1 MDGKRAYTMESRGLR
16 GRAEVDH
23 SLGDLPAAPDDA
35 AIEERA
41 RVEKA
46 FALKEVFESR
56 FSVLIG
62 AAGTG
67 KTTLLKMLS
76 GLKDVAN
83 GGVLLLAPTGK
94 ARVQL
99 ETKTELAGAF
109 TIAQFLKRYGKRFE
123 PETGR
128 YAVTGSAD
136 RCGNFRTVIVD
147 ECSMLTEEQL
157 AALLAATASAYSAR
171 PASDSLLV

>member
-1 MDGKRAYTMESRGLR
+1 MESRGLR

-99 ETKTELAGAF
+99 EPKTELAGAF

-128 YAVTGSAD
+128 HAVTGSAD

>member
-1 MDGKRAYTMESRGLR
+1 M
-16 GRAEVDH
+16 
-23 SLGDLPAAPDDA
+23 
-35 AIEERA
+35 
-41 RVEKA
+41 
-46 FALKEVFESR
+46 
-56 FSVLIG
+56 SVG
-62 AAGTG
+62 SPTAGTWSSSQWRPDNEFE
-67 KTTLLKMLS
+67 TDS
-76 GLKDVAN
+76 
-83 GGVLLLAPTGK
+83 VLLLAPTGK

-109 TIAQFLKRYGKRFE
+109 TIVQFLKRYGERFE

-147 ECSMLTEEQL
+147 ECSMRTEEQL
-157 AALLAATASAYSAR
+157 AALLDGTASAYSAR